1 MTISLGASELADAE
15 QVSLT
20 KLARDIK
27 VPGFRKGKVPA
38 SVAAKHV
45 DPNAL
50 QEQILENALSKAV
63 AEAFLQEKLQALD
76 RPSVEVKK
84 FVPGTE
90 LEFTAEVEI
99 IPPVKLG
106 DYKKLKAKKEVAK
119 IEDKEIDNSKKEYH
133 ITPKGMEVLEKNLK
147 LRQFLLDVAKKFIGG
162 GSDE

>member
-1 MTISLGASELADAE
+1 MKTTVKKLSDTKVQLTISLGASELADAE

-38 SVAAKHV
+38 TIAAAKHV
-45 DPNAL
+45 DPNAF

-84 FVPGTE
+84 FVPGSG
-90 LEFTAEVEI
+90 VG
-99 IPPVKLG
+99 VYG
-106 DYKKLKAKKEVAK
+106 
-119 IEDKEIDNSKKEYH
+119 
-133 ITPKGMEVLEKNLK
+133 
-147 LRQFLLDVAKKFIGG
+147 
-162 GSDE
+162 